1 MKRAKARRKSQ
12 SLKDEAIQEVR
23 LDLKFQDFE
32 RRILDQ
38 LQHIRDQILTSNDK
52 VVKELDDIRVNYQV
66 SSGVSEEVRDKVED
80 HEKRISKLEGN

>member
-52 VVKELDDIRVNYQV
+52 VVKELDDIRLNYQV
-66 SSGVSEEVRDKVED
+66 SSDVSEEVRDKVED